1 MHEPNID
8 YSRQSEQ
15 YFPLHSL
22 NFQTEELPDPT
33 LAERIEASELTR
45 QIIETGLLEE

>member
-8 YSRQSEQ
+8 YSHPAEHH
-15 YFPLHSL
+15 FPLHTL
-22 NFQTEELPDPT
+22 DLQFEELPDPT

-45 QIIETGLLEE
+45 QIIETGLLED